1 MTRRCTLGRTYV
13 AAASLG
19 LALAGCGGGGS
30 SAVPS
35 QGASGAAPQTL
46 AVTVAPVEE
55 RTVQRTVETTG
66 SLLASEEVVLNT
78 SVSGTVV
85 RLRADLGDLVQ
96 AGQVVAE
103 LDTREFALAVD
114 QAEAAL
120 RKARNGL
127 LRAQAQ
133 AEASRASLQQARES
147 RKSWEAKLNG
157 ARAALEEARLN
168 LERTQTLL
176 ADRLIAQ
183 REFDAARTR
192 FESAL
197 AQYQTA
203 EVELQQHPDRVR
215 VAEAQLES
223 DLSAGQVAEAEIG
236 QQEAA
241 LGIARKKLADA
252 TLRAPI
258 RGAIARRHV
267 NPGEFLKDN
276 TPVFTI
282 VRSDPLKY
290 TGTVPERAAL
300 DLRPGQTVRLE
311 VDPAPGRTFEGR
323 VIRVS
328 PAVDVTNR
336 TVALEAEIPNP
347 QGRLKP
353 GLFARGVVEIRKDS
367 GVAFVPE
374 AAVSSFVG
382 ITKVFVVSDGKA
394 HERRVKV
401 GGRQDGAVETLE
413 GVRPG
418 EQVATSALAQ
428 LYDGAPVSVAA
439 PRVK

>member
-1 MTRRCTLGRTYV
+1 V
-13 AAASLG
+13 
-19 LALAGCGGGGS
+19 
-30 SAVPS
+30 
-35 QGASGAAPQTL
+35 
-46 AVTVAPVEE
+46 
-55 RTVQRTVETTG
+55 
-66 SLLASEEVVLNT
+66 
-78 SVSGTVV
+78 
-85 RLRADLGDLVQ
+85 
-96 AGQVVAE
+96 
-103 LDTREFALAVD
+103 
-114 QAEAAL
+114 
-120 RKARNGL
+120 
-127 LRAQAQ
+127 
-133 AEASRASLQQARES
+133 
-147 RKSWEAKLNG
+147 
-157 ARAALEEARLN
+157 LEEARLT

-176 ADRLIAQ
+176 TERLIAQ
-183 REFDAARTR
+183 RELDAARTR

-203 EVELQQHPDRVR
+203 EVELEQHPDRVR

-223 DLSAGQVAEAEIG
+223 DLSAVQVAEAEIT

-300 DLRPGQTVRLE
+300 DLRPGHVVRLE
-311 VDPAPGRTFEGR
+311 VDPAPGRAFEGR
-323 VIRVS
+323 ITRVS
-328 PAVDVTNR
+328 PAVDVTSR
-336 TVALEAEIPNP
+336 TVALEAEIRNP

-353 GLFARGVVEIRKDS
+353 GLFARGVVEIRKDP

-382 ITKVFVVSDGKA
+382 ISKVFVVSDGKA
-394 HERRVKV
+394 RERRVAV
-401 GGRQDGAVETLE
+401 GGRQDGAVEILE
-413 GVRPG
+413 GVKPG

-428 LYDGAPVSVAA
+428 LYDGAPVSIAA
-439 PRVK
+439 PRAK